1 MGATH
6 NGEFVTVGRD
16 ITGDEDIFIKRE
28 ITE

>member
-1 MGATH
+1 MGTH

-28 ITE
+28 IAE